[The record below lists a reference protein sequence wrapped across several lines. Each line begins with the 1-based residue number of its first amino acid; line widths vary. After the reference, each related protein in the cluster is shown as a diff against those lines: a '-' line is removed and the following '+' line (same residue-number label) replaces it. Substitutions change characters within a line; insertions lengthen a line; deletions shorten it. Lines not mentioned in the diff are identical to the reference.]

1 MKKPTK
7 RKTAAEVVEQ
17 VEQPSGDQ
25 VVMVVVR
32 PVDGKEVG
40 ETFTGRL
47 NDYRLQIKHGS
58 IEVI

>member
-7 RKTAAEVVEQ
+7 RKAAEVVEQ
-17 VEQPSGDQ
+17 VEQPAGDA
-25 VVMVVVR
+25 VMLKVVR

-40 ETFTGRL
+40 ETFAGRL

>member
-7 RKTAAEVVEQ
+7 RKAAEVVEQ

-32 PVDGKEVG
+32 PVDGKQVG
-40 ETFTGRL
+40 DTFTGRL
-47 NDYRLQIKHGS
+47 EDYRLQIKHGS

>member
-7 RKTAAEVVEQ
+7 RKTTDVVEQ

-25 VVMVVVR
+25 VAMLVVR
-32 PVDGKEVG
+32 PVEGKEVG
-40 ETFTGRL
+40 DTFTGRL
-47 NDYRLQIKHGS
+47 SDYRLQIKHGS

>member
-7 RKTAAEVVEQ
+7 RKAAEVVEQ

-32 PVDGKEVG
+32 PVEGKEVG
-40 ETFTGRL
+40 DTFTGRL
-47 NDYRLQIKHGS
+47 ADYRLQIKHGS

>member
-7 RKTAAEVVEQ
+7 RKTADVVEQ
-17 VEQPSGDQ
+17 VEQPAGDA
-25 VVMVVVR
+25 VMLRVVR

>member
-7 RKTAAEVVEQ
+7 RKTADVVEQ
-17 VEQPSGDQ
+17 VEQPAGDA
-25 VVMVVVR
+25 VMLKVVR

>member
-7 RKTAAEVVEQ
+7 RKAAEVVEQ

-32 PVDGKEVG
+32 QVDGKEVG
-40 ETFTGRL
+40 DTFTGRL
-47 NDYRLQIKHGS
+47 ADYRLQIKHGS

>member
-7 RKTAAEVVEQ
+7 RKAAEVVEQ

-40 ETFTGRL
+40 DTFTGRL

>member
-7 RKTAAEVVEQ
+7 RKAADVVEQ
-17 VEQPSGDQ
+17 VEQPSGDA
-25 VVMVVVR
+25 VMLKVVR

-40 ETFTGRL
+40 ETFAGRL

>member
-7 RKTAAEVVEQ
+7 RKTADVVEQ
-17 VEQPSGDQ
+17 VEQPSSDA
-25 VVMVVVR
+25 VMLKVVR

>member
-7 RKTAAEVVEQ
+7 RKAAEVVEQ

-32 PVDGKEVG
+32 PVDGRQVG
-40 ETFTGRL
+40 DTFTGKL

>member
-7 RKTAAEVVEQ
+7 RKAAEVVEQ
-17 VEQPSGDQ
+17 VEQPSGDA
-25 VVMVVVR
+25 VMLKVVR

-40 ETFTGRL
+40 ETFSGRL

>member
-7 RKTAAEVVEQ
+7 RKTADVVEQ

-25 VVMVVVR
+25 AVMVVVR

-40 ETFTGRL
+40 DTFTGRL
-47 NDYRLQIKHGS
+47 ADYRLQIKHGS

>member
-1 MKKPTK
+1 MLK
-7 RKTAAEVVEQ
+7 
-17 VEQPSGDQ
+17 
-25 VVMVVVR
+25 VVR

-58 IEVI
+58 MEVI

>member
-7 RKTAAEVVEQ
+7 RKTADVVEQ
-17 VEQPSGDQ
+17 VEQPSGDA
-25 VVMVVVR
+25 VMLKVVR

-40 ETFTGRL
+40 ETFAGRL
-47 NDYRLQIKHGS
+47 SDYRLQIKHGS

>member
-7 RKTAAEVVEQ
+7 RKAAEVVEQ
-17 VEQPSGDQ
+17 GEQPSGDQ

-40 ETFTGRL
+40 DTFTGRL
-47 NDYRLQIKHGS
+47 ADYRLQIKHGS

>member
-7 RKTAAEVVEQ
+7 RKAAEVVEQ

-32 PVDGKEVG
+32 PVEGKEVG
-40 ETFTGRL
+40 DTFTGRL
-47 NDYRLQIKHGS
+47 EDYRLQIKHGS

>member
-7 RKTAAEVVEQ
+7 RKAAEVVEQ

-40 ETFTGRL
+40 DTFTGRL
-47 NDYRLQIKHGS
+47 ADYRLQIKHGS

>member
-7 RKTAAEVVEQ
+7 RKAAEVVEQ

-25 VVMVVVR
+25 VVMAVVR

-40 ETFTGRL
+40 DTFTGRL
-47 NDYRLQIKHGS
+47 ADYRLQIKHGS

>member
-7 RKTAAEVVEQ
+7 RKAAEVVEQ
-17 VEQPSGDQ
+17 VEQPSGDA
-25 VVMVVVR
+25 VMLKVVR

>member
-7 RKTAAEVVEQ
+7 RKTAEVVEQ
-17 VEQPSGDQ
+17 VEQPSGDA
-25 VVMVVVR
+25 VMLKVVR

>member
-7 RKTAAEVVEQ
+7 RKAAEVVEQ

-32 PVDGKEVG
+32 PVDGRQVG
-40 ETFTGRL
+40 DTFTGRL

>member
-7 RKTAAEVVEQ
+7 RKAAEVVEQ

-40 ETFTGRL
+40 DTFTGRL
-47 NDYRLQIKHGS
+47 SDYRLQIKHGS

>member
-7 RKTAAEVVEQ
+7 RKTADVVEQ
-17 VEQPSGDQ
+17 VEQPSGDA
-25 VVMVVVR
+25 VMLKVVR

>member
-7 RKTAAEVVEQ
+7 RKTADVVEQ
-17 VEQPSGDQ
+17 VEQPSGDAI
-25 VVMVVVR
+25 MLKVVR

-40 ETFTGRL
+40 ETFAGRL